1 MRNSLQK
8 EILSPSFIE
17 RKSESLLIEKMGMSE
32 EEIHEVYLQ
41 YGVTAS
47 KLVELMQ
54 MSKYQFVY
62 VGKVDGQCEPC
73 MIISK
78 LKPAV

>member
-1 MRNSLQK
+1 
-8 EILSPSFIE
+8 
-17 RKSESLLIEKMGMSE
+17 MSE